1 MGEQKKYL
9 IGEFSERTGTSVRT
23 LHYYDE
29 IGLLTPEKHPVSG
42 HRLYSDRDV
51 LTLQKIVSLKVLGY
65 PLEQIADM
73 ICKPTFD
80 VSLNE
85 SLHLQKKAF
94 EEKKEQIEAAITSIN
109 RVITILEEEGEVDSA
124 VLMSLISSIQTEKD
138 LKQWLEERA
147 PKEVVDQL
155 LNKSEEEKLGLDK
168 AYVQLSKEVK
178 RLFGKP
184 FDDPEVQ
191 KLIMDYMKATMD
203 FVGEEAIQAFQQMD
217 VKESE
222 QLVEQYP
229 SPFTPEEEAWLNQA
243 MEYCMTHHHF
253 MPPEDGER
261 K

>member
-1 MGEQKKYL
+1 
-9 IGEFSERTGTSVRT
+9 
-23 LHYYDE
+23 
-29 IGLLTPEKHPVSG
+29 
-42 HRLYSDRDV
+42 
-51 LTLQKIVSLKVLGY
+51 
-65 PLEQIADM
+65 
-73 ICKPTFD
+73 
-80 VSLNE
+80 
-85 SLHLQKKAF
+85 
-94 EEKKEQIEAAITSIN
+94 
-109 RVITILEEEGEVDSA
+109 
-124 VLMSLISSIQTEKD
+124 MSLISSIQTEKD
-138 LKQWLEERA
+138 LKKWLEERA

-191 KLIMDYMKATMD
+191 KLIMDYMKATME

-217 VKESE
+217 VQESE

-253 MPPEDGER
+253 MSTEDGER